1 MEYSNGVLGAGESSS
16 VAVQGLLIQPGGFM
30 KRYLAR
36 LVVLAASAVV
46 SSFSAPAIQVA
57 EAANSAADIGHSTA
71 PIFTTKEKIVFTLK
85 TDYGD
90 LWKHRAPPN
99 TKVPEG
105 IKEFEAPGQL
115 SWTDSKGR
123 HDLPVQVR
131 LR

>member
-1 MEYSNGVLGAGESSS
+1 G
-16 VAVQGLLIQPGGFM
+16 GLM

-36 LVVLAASAVV
+36 FVMLAALAVG
-46 SSFSAPAIQVA
+46 SSFSAHVVQVA
-57 EAANSAADIGHSTA
+57 EAANFAADIGHSKA

-99 TKVPEG
+99 TEVPED

-115 SWTDSKGR
+115 SWTDGEGR
-123 HDLPVQVR
+123 HDLPVQVH
-131 LR
+131 LRGNTSQVASQ